1 MTPRVNTFSATW
13 HTTFSANRD
22 EAETARE
29 VAFLA
34 RVLPPPPA
42 RVLDVPCGFGRH
54 ARGLAALGY
63 AVTGVEL
70 DERVVADAIR
80 RSRGAIE
87 YVEGDMRDLSGLPPD
102 FDGVICM
109 WASFGYFGH
118 ETNVAV
124 LAGMAERLRQGGRLV
139 LDVYNPDFM
148 ETRQGTAT
156 FARVPVEEKKT
167 VRDGRLR
174 VELAYHGG
182 PVEDIFEWE
191 LYRPEQLNEL
201 ASSCGLDC
209 ILVCSGFDEAAA
221 PSPEVPRMQLVY
233 ERAARARA

>member
-1 MTPRVNTFSATW
+1 MAPRVNTFSPTW

-34 RVLPPPPA
+34 RALPQPPA

-70 DERVVADAIR
+70 DERVIGEAIR

-87 YVEGDMRDLSGLPPD
+87 YVEGDMRDLSALRHD

-124 LAGMAERLRQGGRLV
+124 LRGMAERLRPGGRLV

-148 ETRQGTAT
+148 ETRQGL
-156 FARVPVEEKKT
+156 FERGPVAETKT
-167 VRDGRLR
+167 ISEGRLR
-174 VELAYHGG
+174 VELSYHGG
-182 PVEDIFEWE
+182 PVEDVFEWE
-191 LYRPEQLNEL
+191 LYRPEQLDEL
-201 ASSCGLDC
+201 ARTCGLERE
-209 ILVCSGFDEAAA
+209 LVCSGFDEAAA
-221 PSPEVPRMQLVY
+221 PSSEVPRLQLVY
-233 ERAARARA
+233 ERSARASV

>member
-1 MTPRVNTFSATW
+1 MAPRVNTFSPTW
-13 HTTFSANRD
+13 HTTFSANHD

-70 DERVVADAIR
+70 DERVVAEAIR

-87 YVEGDMRDLSGLPPD
+87 YVEGDMRELSGLRGD

-118 ETNVAV
+118 DANVAV
-124 LAGMAERLRQGGRLV
+124 LGGMAERLRAGGKLV
-139 LDVYNPDFM
+139 LDVYNPDFV
-148 ETRQGTAT
+148 ESRQGL
-156 FARVPVEEKKT
+156 FERGPVAETKT

-182 PVEDIFEWE
+182 PVEDVFEWE
-191 LYRPEQLNEL
+191 LYRPEQLSEL
-201 ASSCGLDC
+201 AASCGLEC
-209 ILVCSGFDEAAA
+209 VLVCSGFDESAG
-221 PSPEVPRMQLVY
+221 PSPEAPRIQLVY
-233 ERAARARA
+233 ERAARASA